1 MKRSDRLV
9 GLTNFF
15 INHPQKLVQLSYFT
29 DRYDSSKSSIS
40 EDLDIINEMFQY
52 EGIGSLGRISGAA
65 GGAIYIPNFN
75 QEHSLQFINEICE
88 KLQDPS
94 RILPGGYLY
103 MSDLLGDPTI
113 VKEIGKVFVSAFFKK
128 EIDAVVTVET
138 KGIPIAYAV
147 ADYLNVPVVIIRRN
161 MRVTE
166 GSSVSI
172 NYVSGRSQRIQT
184 MVLPKRA
191 LEEGMNVCIID
202 DFMKAGGTVTGMIS
216 LLEEFK
222 ATVVGIGVF
231 AEAEDDDN
239 DNDRM
244 IEQYTSLIKVSNVN
258 IKSKEIAV
266 KHGSFYLQGDT
277 KPPDFTGGR

>member
-15 INHPQKLVQLSYFT
+15 VNNPQKLVQLSYFT
-29 DRYDSSKSSIS
+29 ERYNASKSSIS
-40 EDLDIINEMFQY
+40 EDLDIINEMLKY
-52 EGIGSLGRISGAA
+52 EGIGSLERFPGAA
-65 GGAIYIPNFN
+65 GGAKYIPNFTN
-75 QEHSLQFINEICE
+75 ENSIQFIQSLCE
-88 KLQDPS
+88 KLEDPS

-103 MSDLLGDPTI
+103 MSDLLGDPSI
-113 VKEIGKVFVSAFFKK
+113 VRQIGKVFVSAFFKK

-138 KGIPIAYAV
+138 KGIPLAYAV
-147 ADYLNVPVVIIRRN
+147 ADYLNVPVVVIRRN

-184 MVLPKRA
+184 MVLPKRN
-191 LEEGMNVCIID
+191 LQEGMNVCIID

-231 AEAEDDDN
+231 AEAEDN
-239 DNDRM
+239 NNERM
-244 IEQYTSLIKVSNVN
+244 IEQYTSLIKVSNLQN
-258 IKSKEIAV
+258 KDINV
-266 KHGSFYLQGDT
+266 KYGSILQ
-277 KPPDFTGGR
+277 K